1 MTSSPPTPTPTQA
14 ERTERQA
21 KTAQALSNHPSF
33 GPYKLIRT
41 VGEGEFG
48 KVKLSIDTR
57 SNDEVAIKLLRKDR
71 ISNPTRRAK
80 VMREI
85 TMLQSLDHPFVVSL
99 KEVVEN
105 EAYIGLVMQFA
116 SGGEMFHYIMAQ
128 PDGRLTEREGKKF
141 FAQLVSGVSYIHSVG
156 IVHRDLKLENLLL
169 GPDNNVLIS
178 DFGFANKNSEH
189 METSCGSPGYAA
201 PELVVSNGYVGD
213 SADIWSCGVILYG
226 MLCGYLPYD
235 DDPANPESENINLL
249 YQYILHTKLTY
260 PSHLSAP
267 ARNLIGI
274 MLVPDPKN
282 RGKMSDVM
290 SHAWLSSESH
300 IFQQELERRL
310 KRFGLDGKSE
320 TDGKQIVPDP
330 SKSTETSESSARP
343 STVLNPDERLSIS
356 VHRGASVASKG
367 WFWSRKPSP
376 NGAVTPTLSHKSI
389 TSPTESIAPSIVSI
403 DLTPSR
409 SSTTYSLSNSDYGG
423 ARERVLRYHAGPVD
437 KNAMSPRDPLE
448 LLIDLETLFE
458 QKLGWIVQSNG
469 LSSGE
474 YKLKVSKPRGVKIG
488 AKSVLETEDS
498 AVPDT
503 NAEPAES
510 TPAAENNITSAQA
523 GDAKMKQIV
532 DSLPVSLMKR
542 IRNFVYTL
550 GPNASKGFDG
560 KPLADGEG
568 VTGME
573 EEMTFTVEVQ
583 KIKDLKGVHVVEFK
597 RIKGDVW
604 CFKRLYGILLADLPL
619 QD

>member
-1 MTSSPPTPTPTQA
+1 MSSPPPTPTPPQA
-14 ERTERQA
+14 ERQA
-21 KTAQALSNHPSF
+21 KTAAQSQAHGNHPSF

-71 ISNPTRRAK
+71 ISNPARRAK

-201 PELVVSNGYVGD
+201 PELVVSN
-213 SADIWSCGVILYG
+213 
-226 MLCGYLPYD
+226 
-235 DDPANPESENINLL
+235 
-249 YQYILHTKLTY
+249 YILHTKLTY

-267 ARNLIGI
+267 ARNIIGI

-300 IFQQELERRL
+300 IFQAELERRL
-310 KRFGLDGKSE
+310 KRFGLDGKPE
-320 TDGKQIVPDP
+320 ADGKQVVPDS
-330 SKSTETSESSARP
+330 SKSGEPGETSTRP
-343 STVLNPDERLSIS
+343 STVSIPDERLSIS

-367 WFWSRKPSP
+367 WFWSRKASP

-389 TSPTESIAPSIVSI
+389 TSPTESIAPSIVSV
-403 DLTPSR
+403 DMTPSR

-474 YKLKVSKPRGVKIG
+474 FKLKVSKPRGVKIG
-488 AKSVLETEDS
+488 AKSALETTDDT

-503 NAEPAES
+503 TNAVPADS
-510 TPAAENNITSAQA
+510 AAPAAENNITSAQA

-560 KPLADGEG
+560 KPLAEGEG

-583 KIKDLKGVHVVEFK
+583 KIKDLKGMHVVEFK

-619 QD
+619 QDR